1 MLQNTQLILFSFFFM
16 LEGTLNIDEGLCSQ
30 TIIQKAVDDAISK
43 QSWERLRVLFL
54 GGGGPFLACPGEGG
68 LAGGCDASQVPLDLL
83 IQSQVEEKLCL
94 VSTLLEA
101 GAHVN
106 GLPLCEKPPLL
117 VALETEE
124 FGIANELIEAGAD
137 VACAFNQPHLQT
149 KVVNLKLILILLLS
163 VGVLD
168 VQFQETVVILY
179 PLHGRKVE
187 IPRGQAV
194 HKENQFSDLPFGQA
208 VNTFMMH

>member
-149 KVVNLKLILILLLS
+149 KVVNLNFDLS
-163 VGVLD
+163 TFCGCIRCAVSGNCCY
-168 VQFQETVVILY
+168 F
-179 PLHGRKVE
+179 
-187 IPRGQAV
+187 IPTPW
-194 HKENQFSDLPFGQA
+194 KES
-208 VNTFMMH
+208 